1 MLAVALAVAG
11 CTTTGTGYGEPRRPG
26 GPNATFNWQ
35 AQSARSGTMNASLSD
50 GSSYSGPFFQV
61 TRETRVD
68 ELAPLWVGWGPGWGR
83 HRGWGGRGWG
93 GGWDYWGPTQSVI
106 THYSGRVLANLEGPG
121 GHMRCRFTLM
131 RPSSGMSGGGEGQ
144 CQLPTGARLDATFPP
159 R

>member
-1 MLAVALAVAG
+1 MLAALVAG
-11 CTTTGTGYGEPRRPG
+11 CTTAGTGYGQPRGLG
-26 GPNATFNWQ
+26 GPNATFTWQ

-68 ELAPLWVGWGPGWGR
+68 ELAPLWVGWGPGIGPGWGPR
-83 HRGWGGRGWG
+83 RGWGGS
-93 GGWDYWGPTQSVI
+93 WDYWRPTQSVI
-106 THYSGRVLANLEGPG
+106 THYSGRVLANLEGPS

-144 CQLPTGARLDATFPP
+144 CQLPAGTRLDARFPP